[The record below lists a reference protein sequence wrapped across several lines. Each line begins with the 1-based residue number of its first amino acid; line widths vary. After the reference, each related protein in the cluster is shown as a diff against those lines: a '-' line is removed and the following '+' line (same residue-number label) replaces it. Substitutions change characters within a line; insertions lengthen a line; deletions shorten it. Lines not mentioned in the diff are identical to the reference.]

1 MMRSALKKKQNKMIK
16 SEEKE
21 KKNKKLKNQGE
32 TIGIKKQQLG

>member
-1 MMRSALKKKQNKMIK
+1 MIK

-32 TIGIKKQQLG
+32 TIGIKEQQLG